1 MIDLLDH
8 ASDAPIW
15 SYSFN
20 SFFKEVWRDGQ
31 LIEKFETEAPIS
43 RSSSS
48 DSISQRSEASLVSE
62 AAVPK
67 EEPLQSHKGDEDL
80 AEGRRPEVQ
89 DLQNEAA
96 VFAPIEAEAA
106 ETAGIRENFTATA
119 DAPVDAEIVWDDIRA
134 QYDSLNVGRS
144 VDHPTFEHP
153 TRRESLLDLIQS
165 QAESAGKPADIEEME
180 DALKSTVQ
188 RTSSSNED
196 EFVVV

>member
-20 SFFKEVWRDGQ
+20 SFFKEVWRDRQ

-48 DSISQRSEASLVSE
+48 DSISQRSEASLMSE

-67 EEPLQSHKGDEDL
+67 EEPLQSHKGAEDSP
-80 AEGRRPEVQ
+80 EGGPSETQ
-89 DLQNEAA
+89 DLQKEAA
-96 VFAPIEAEAA
+96 ISAPIEVQAI
-106 ETAGIRENFTATA
+106 ETAGTRENPTATA
-119 DAPVDAEIVWDDIRA
+119 DAPVDDEIVWNDIRA
-134 QYDSLNVGRS
+134 RYDSLNVGRS

-165 QAESAGKPADIEEME
+165 QAESAGKPADIQEMD
-180 DALKSTVQ
+180 DALESTVQ
-188 RTSSSNED
+188 RTRSSNED